1 MLFVIVNVRILIKF
15 NVLKG
20 DDFMPK
26 TFNTAAICIPQE
38 HYMVNTDSRVKEIKQ
53 LVDAGKYF
61 TINRARQYGK
71 TTILRALYRYLQK
84 EYYVVLL
91 DFQLF
96 GSAEFQT
103 EMRFATAFAE
113 AFLNQFERRQANLSE
128 KMTEALNHL
137 KVQIDYGKNEKK
149 SLVLRSLFGELS
161 NICEVADKPLVLMI
175 DEVDS
180 ASNNQVFLDF
190 LAQLRARYIDRDIEP
205 TFKSVILA
213 GVYDIKNLKRKLRD
227 DGEHKY
233 NSPWNIAAD
242 FNVDMSFSKEE
253 IEEMLDEYE
262 ADYHTGMNT
271 GEIAGWI
278 YDYTSGYPFLVS
290 RICQLLDERIS
301 QEEEYNSKKD
311 VWTRK
316 GFNEAIRMILSE
328 KNTLFE
334 SLITKIKDYP
344 ELNQMIQEVLFKGKS
359 ITYNSDETSIDIATM
374 FGFIKNQNGKVAIA
388 NRIFETRLY
397 NYYLSTAEM
406 QGKEIYSKSLLDK
419 NQFVTGGHLNM
430 RLILEKFVM
439 HFHDIY
445 GDSDEKFIENEG
457 RKYFLLYLRP
467 IINGVGNYYI
477 ESETREQRR
486 TDIIVDYLGEQY
498 IIELKIWH
506 GQEYNRRGEE
516 QLAEYLDNYHLSTGY
531 MVSFNFNKK
540 KEIGVHDIVIGEKR
554 ILEAVV

>member
-227 DGEHKY
+227 DGKHKY

-397 NYYLSTAEM
+397 NYFLSTAEM

>member
-1 MLFVIVNVRILIKF
+1 MRTDNLLFVIVNVRILIKF

-397 NYYLSTAEM
+397 NYFLSTAEM
-406 QGKEIYSKSLLDK
+406 QGKEI
-419 NQFVTGGHLNM
+419 
-430 RLILEKFVM
+430 
-439 HFHDIY
+439 
-445 GDSDEKFIENEG
+445 
-457 RKYFLLYLRP
+457 
-467 IINGVGNYYI
+467 
-477 ESETREQRR
+477 
-486 TDIIVDYLGEQY
+486 
-498 IIELKIWH
+498 
-506 GQEYNRRGEE
+506 
-516 QLAEYLDNYHLSTGY
+516 
-531 MVSFNFNKK
+531 KK
-540 KEIGVHDIVIGEKR
+540 KLEFM
-554 ILEAVV
+554 IL